1 MIQSMTGYGRAIVDL
16 PSKTM
21 LIEIRSLNS
30 KSLDLNLRIPNEL
43 RSRELEIRKLVAKQL
58 KRGKIDV
65 SIYAQKIKT
74 QSCTKINSKII
85 EGYIKKL
92 KSIDSAAE
100 LTELLKI
107 AVGLPDA
114 ISNEKREINK
124 KNWAM
129 IITGINKCLNDI
141 ESYRI
146 VDGKAMLK
154 DFKLRIAAI
163 QKNLFRVIKI
173 DPKRVKNIRSKVKK
187 SMLSI
192 KAEIDQNRFEQEL
205 IYYIEKLDINEEKTR
220 LQNNLD
226 HFLKTLKVKQS
237 SGKKL
242 SFICQEIGR
251 EINTIGSKANFY
263 PIQKHVVQMKDELE
277 KIKEQLFNIL

>member
-1 MIQSMTGYGRAIVDL
+1 MTGYGRAIVDL

-92 KSIDSAAE
+92 KSIDNSAE

-114 ISNEKREINK
+114 ITNEKEEINK
-124 KNWAM
+124 KNWTK
-129 IITGINKCLNDI
+129 IITGINKCLSDI

-154 DFKLRIAAI
+154 DLKLRILAI

-173 DPKRVKNIRSKVKK
+173 DPKRIKNIRSKVKK
-187 SMLSI
+187 SILSI
-192 KAEIDQNRFEQEL
+192 QLEIDQNRFEQEL

>member
-1 MIQSMTGYGRAIVDL
+1 MTGYGRAIVDI

-92 KSIDSAAE
+92 KSIDNSAE

-114 ISNEKREINK
+114 ITNEKEEINK
-124 KNWAM
+124 KNWTK
-129 IITGINKCLNDI
+129 IIT
-141 ESYRI
+141 E
-146 VDGKAMLK
+146 
-154 DFKLRIAAI
+154 
-163 QKNLFRVIKI
+163 KNLFRVIKI

-187 SMLSI
+187 SILSI
-192 KAEIDQNRFEQEL
+192 QLEIDQNRFEQEL

>member
-1 MIQSMTGYGRAIVDL
+1 MTGYGRAIVDL

-43 RSRELEIRKLVAKQL
+43 RSRELEIRKLVGKQL

-92 KSIDSAAE
+92 KSIDNSAE

-114 ISNEKREINK
+114 ISNEKEEINK
-124 KNWAM
+124 KNWTK
-129 IITGINKCLNDI
+129 IITGINKCLSDI

-154 DFKLRIAAI
+154 DLKLRILAI

-187 SMLSI
+187 SILSI
-192 KAEIDQNRFEQEL
+192 QLEIDQNRFEQEL

-226 HFLKTLKVKQS
+226 LFIKTLKVKQS

>member
-1 MIQSMTGYGRAIVDL
+1 MTGYGRAIVDL

-92 KSIDSAAE
+92 KSIDNSAE

-114 ISNEKREINK
+114 ISNEKEEINK
-124 KNWAM
+124 KNWTK
-129 IITGINKCLNDI
+129 IITGINKCLSDI

-154 DFKLRIAAI
+154 DLKLRILAI

-187 SMLSI
+187 SILSI
-192 KAEIDQNRFEQEL
+192 QLEIDQNRFEQEL

-226 HFLKTLKVKQS
+226 LFLKTLKVKQS

>member
-1 MIQSMTGYGRAIVDL
+1 MTGYGRAIVDL

-124 KNWAM
+124 KNWSM

-192 KAEIDQNRFEQEL
+192 QAEIDQNRFEQEL

>member
-1 MIQSMTGYGRAIVDL
+1 MTGYGRAIVDL

-92 KSIDSAAE
+92 KSIDNSAE

-114 ISNEKREINK
+114 ISNEKEEINK
-124 KNWAM
+124 KNWTK
-129 IITGINKCLNDI
+129 IITGINKCLSDI

-154 DFKLRIAAI
+154 DLKLRILAI

-187 SMLSI
+187 SILSI
-192 KAEIDQNRFEQEL
+192 QLEIDQNRFEQEL

>member
-1 MIQSMTGYGRAIVDL
+1 MTGYGRAIVDL

-85 EGYIKKL
+85 ESYIKKL
-92 KSIDSAAE
+92 KSIDNSAE

-114 ISNEKREINK
+114 ISNEKEEINK
-124 KNWAM
+124 KNWTK
-129 IITGINKCLNDI
+129 IITGLNKCLSDI

-154 DFKLRIAAI
+154 DLKLRILAI

-187 SMLSI
+187 SILSI
-192 KAEIDQNRFEQEL
+192 QAEIDQNRFEQEL

>member
-1 MIQSMTGYGRAIVDL
+1 MTGYGRAIVDL

-92 KSIDSAAE
+92 KSIDNSAE

-114 ISNEKREINK
+114 ITNEKEEINK
-124 KNWAM
+124 KNWTK
-129 IITGINKCLNDI
+129 IITGINKCLSDI

-154 DFKLRIAAI
+154 DLKLRILAI

-187 SMLSI
+187 SILSI
-192 KAEIDQNRFEQEL
+192 QLEIDQNRFEQEL

-277 KIKEQLFNIL
+277 KIKEQLLNIL

>member
-1 MIQSMTGYGRAIVDL
+1 MTGYGRAIVDL

-92 KSIDSAAE
+92 KSIDNSAE

-114 ISNEKREINK
+114 ITNEKEEINK
-124 KNWAM
+124 KNWTK
-129 IITGINKCLNDI
+129 IVTGINKCLSDI

-154 DFKLRIAAI
+154 DLKLRILAI

-187 SMLSI
+187 SILSI
-192 KAEIDQNRFEQEL
+192 QSEIDQNRFEQEL

-226 HFLKTLKVKQS
+226 LFLKTLKVKQS

>member
-1 MIQSMTGYGRAIVDL
+1 MTGYGRAIVDL

-192 KAEIDQNRFEQEL
+192 QAEIDQNRFEQEL

>member
-1 MIQSMTGYGRAIVDL
+1 M
-16 PSKTM
+16 
-21 LIEIRSLNS
+21 
-30 KSLDLNLRIPNEL
+30 NLRIPNEL

-92 KSIDSAAE
+92 KSIDNSAE

-114 ISNEKREINK
+114 ITNEKEEINK
-124 KNWAM
+124 KNWTK
-129 IITGINKCLNDI
+129 IITGINKCLSDI

-154 DFKLRIAAI
+154 DLKLRILAI

-187 SMLSI
+187 SILSI
-192 KAEIDQNRFEQEL
+192 QLEIDQNRFEQEL

>member
-1 MIQSMTGYGRAIVDL
+1 MTGYGRAIVDL

-85 EGYIKKL
+85 ESYIKKL
-92 KSIDSAAE
+92 KSIDNSAE

-114 ISNEKREINK
+114 ISNEKEEINK
-124 KNWAM
+124 KNWTK
-129 IITGINKCLNDI
+129 IITGLNKCLSDI

-154 DFKLRIAAI
+154 DLKLRISAI

-187 SMLSI
+187 SILSI
-192 KAEIDQNRFEQEL
+192 QLEIDQNRFEQEL

>member
-1 MIQSMTGYGRAIVDL
+1 MTGYGRAIVDL

-92 KSIDSAAE
+92 KSIDNSAE

-114 ISNEKREINK
+114 ITNEKEEINK
-124 KNWAM
+124 KNWTK
-129 IITGINKCLNDI
+129 IITGINKCLSDI

-154 DFKLRIAAI
+154 DLKLRILAI

-187 SMLSI
+187 SILSI
-192 KAEIDQNRFEQEL
+192 QLEIDQNRFEQEL

>member
-1 MIQSMTGYGRAIVDL
+1 MTGYGRAIVDL